1 MRLVLAR
8 MQPVASMI
16 AIAVTMRLF
25 GLCLRLRHDR
35 GTTGHCRGVCVT
47 IFREWWEEV

>member
-16 AIAVTMRLF
+16 AIAVTYALV
-25 GLCLRLRHDR
+25 CVCICAV
-35 GTTGHCRGVCVT
+35 TGEQQAHCRGVCVT
-47 IFREWWEEV
+47 LFREWWEVL